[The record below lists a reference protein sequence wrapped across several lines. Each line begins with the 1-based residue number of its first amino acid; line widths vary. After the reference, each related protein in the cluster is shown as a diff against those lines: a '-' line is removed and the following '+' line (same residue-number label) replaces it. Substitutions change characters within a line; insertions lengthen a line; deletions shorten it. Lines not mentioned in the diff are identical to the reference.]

1 MRAPTSAII
10 ITTFILLVLGLTNLS
25 VYKHRVRPIKLQVLD
40 GTTGEPVKDAI
51 VYYRVQTTR
60 IKNLL
65 GIPLIDPVY
74 YRNVVQERY
83 YTDSEGYVN
92 FPSRNVYLKLYES
105 VGREYIYVNL
115 DLVKKTNQI
124 EDFFVEPVPKGAMCN
139 PMKYLKGAKILSS
152 KVELNPEISDVGIF
166 EFIPNEN
173 SLLRKSDELTIH
185 LRRHEINN

>member
-1 MRAPTSAII
+1 
-10 ITTFILLVLGLTNLS
+10 
-25 VYKHRVRPIKLQVLD
+25 VRPIKLQVLD

-60 IKNLL
+60 IKNFL

-115 DLVKKTNQI
+115 ELIKKTEKM
-124 EDFFVEPVPKGAMCN
+124 EDFFKATIEKNYN
-139 PMKYLKGAKILSS
+139 PIGYLKGVIIYSS
-152 KVELNPEISDVGIF
+152 KYDLHPTNYRPTVEADIF
-166 EFIPNEN
+166 ERVLNEK
-173 SLLRKSDELTIH
+173 SLLKNSDELIIR
-185 LRRHEINN
+185 LRRHEKSD